1 MASGREDVFIAGVAE
16 TPLGKVTDQ
25 TELSMIALAC
35 REALDE
41 AGMTPRD
48 VGGLFVS
55 VSGRQ
60 PVAEV
65 AEYLGVEPSYVD
77 STDIGGASF
86 EAYVHHAFAA
96 VQAGRCEVAL
106 IAYASRQRSLRSR
119 VMGLGQDRSL
129 SGQFEAPFGLPRPI
143 GNYALIAARH
153 MHQYGTTE
161 DQMAGVAVA
170 ARQWAAMNPKAWVR
184 APLTKHEV
192 LESPYVAEP
201 LRTLDCCLLT
211 DGGGAAVVT
220 TAARARDARKSAVR
234 VLGMGE
240 KVTHW
245 MVSQIPDPTVTPG
258 VASSRQAYG
267 MAGVVPDD
275 MDVVLLYDN
284 FTIAV
289 IMQLE
294 DLGFCRKGEGGVFAA
309 PERIGPGG
317 KLPVN
322 PMGGGLS
329 YNHPGMLGLLLIVE
343 AVRQL
348 RGEAGLRQ
356 VTDPQLAVVHGIGGA
371 CFGSAATL
379 VLSSN

>member
-1 MASGREDVFIAGVAE
+1 MTSSAGGVFIAGVAE
-16 TPLGKVTDQ
+16 APLGKVADQ

-41 AGMTPRD
+41 AGMTLRD
-48 VGGLFVS
+48 VDGLFVS

-65 AEYLGVEPSYVD
+65 AEYLGIEPSYVD
-77 STDIGGASF
+77 STDIGGGSF

-96 VQAGRCEVAL
+96 VRAGRCEVAL

-119 VMGLGQDRSL
+119 SANVGRDRSL
-129 SGQFEAPFGLPRPI
+129 SGQFEAPYGLPRPI

-153 MHQYGTTE
+153 MHQYGTTAE
-161 DQMAGVAVA
+161 QMADVAVA
-170 ARQWAAMNPKAWVR
+170 ARAWAATNPKAWAR
-184 APLTKHEV
+184 TPLTRGQV
-192 LESPYVAEP
+192 MDSPYVAEP
-201 LRTLDCCLLT
+201 LHALDCCLVT
-211 DGGGAAVVT
+211 DGGGAVVVT
-220 TAARARDARKSAVR
+220 TAARGRDARKSAVR

-245 MVSQIPDPTVTPG
+245 MVSQIPDPTITPG
-258 VASSRQAYG
+258 VESGRQAYG
-267 MAGVVPDD
+267 MAGVAPDD
-275 MDVVLLYDN
+275 MDLVLLYDN

-294 DLGFCRKGEGGVFAA
+294 DLGFCRKGEGGAFAS

-317 KLPVN
+317 TLPVN

-356 VTDPQLAVVHGIGGA
+356 VTEPELAVVHGIGGA

-379 VLSSN
+379 VLGSN